1 MENTENNKNLPSS
14 AMFKRILRLAQ
25 PEWKPLLL
33 GTFFLLISSA
43 MGLAYPQ
50 GIRIIMDE
58 TLGSKNQEMVDFAA
72 LAMLAVFAIQG
83 IATAFRSYLFTV
95 TGERIVTQL
104 RKHLFES
111 IVEQEIGF
119 FDDRKTGELTNRLAS
134 DTQVIQNAVS
144 VNISMGL
151 RFGAAALGGVG
162 LLIYTS
168 PKLTAI
174 MLLVVPPVTIGGLY
188 VGRLVRRLSRK
199 SQDALAR
206 AGEVA
211 EETFSGIRTV
221 RTFNRETMEIESY
234 SAQVEDAFLL
244 SKHRSKAVA
253 IFMGATSFA
262 GYASI
267 AVVLWYGGRLVL
279 ENSMSVGELIS
290 FILYTLIVAG
300 ALGAMASLYAN
311 FMQAA
316 GASERVFGL
325 MERITHIPRGS
336 GSTLPNPQGKITF
349 DNVCFAYPT
358 RGDIEVLKNI
368 NLSIAPGQRIA
379 LVGPSGSGKSTI
391 AALISRLYDPVSGDI
406 ALDDVSLR
414 QLEAGWLREQI
425 GVVSQEPIL
434 FSATIAQNI
443 RYARADATDDEVQEA
458 ARIANA
464 LEFVENFPEG
474 METQVGE
481 RGVQLSGGQKQ
492 RIAIARAVLKDPKI
506 LILDEATSALDTQS
520 EHLVKQA
527 LERLMENRTTL
538 VIAHRLSTVQGA
550 DRVLVIHNGSVEEE
564 GTHAELLK
572 QGGIYNKLVERQL
585 VHVA

>member
-1 MENTENNKNLPSS
+1 MKESENDKKLPSS
-14 AMFKRILRLAQ
+14 AMLKRILGLAR
-25 PEWKPLLL
+25 PEWKPLLV
-33 GTFFLLISSA
+33 GTIFLLISSA

-58 TLGSKNQEMVDFAA
+58 ALGSRNTDMVDLAA
-72 LAMLAVFAIQG
+72 IGMLAVFAIQG
-83 IATAFRSYLFTV
+83 VATAFRSYLFTV

-134 DTQVIQNAVS
+134 DTQILQNTVS
-144 VNISMGL
+144 VNISMAL
-151 RFGAAALGGVG
+151 RFGTAALGGVG

-168 PKLTAI
+168 PQLTSI
-174 MLLVVPPVTIGGLY
+174 MLLVVPPVTVGGLY
-188 VGRLVRRLSRK
+188 VGRLVRNLSRK
-199 SQDALAR
+199 SQDALAK

-221 RTFNRETMEIESY
+221 RTFNREPMEVNSY
-234 SAQVEDAFLL
+234 SEQVEDAFLL
-244 SKHRSKAVA
+244 SKTRSKAVA

-279 ENSMSVGELIS
+279 DNSMSVGELIS
-290 FILYTLIVAG
+290 FILYTLIVSG
-300 ALGAMASLYAN
+300 ALGVLASIYAN
-311 FMQAA
+311 FMRAA
-316 GASERVFGL
+316 GASERVFSL
-325 MERITHIPRGS
+325 MERVTSIPRGS
-336 GSTLPNPQGKITF
+336 GTTLPHPEGKISF
-349 DNVCFAYPT
+349 QGVHFAYPT
-358 RGDIEVLKNI
+358 RPDISVLQNI
-368 NLSIAPGQRIA
+368 NLSVSPGERIA

-391 AALISRLYDPVSGDI
+391 AALISRLYDPVSGVI
-406 ALDDVSLR
+406 SLDDVALTE
-414 QLEAGWLREQI
+414 LEAGWLREQI

-434 FSATIAQNI
+434 FSASIAQNI
-443 RYARADATDDEVQEA
+443 RYARTDATDLEIKEA

-464 LEFVENFPEG
+464 LEFVEKFPEG

-492 RIAIARAVLKDPKI
+492 RIAIARAVLKNPKI
-506 LILDEATSALDTQS
+506 LILDEATSALDTES
-520 EHLVKQA
+520 EYLVKEA
-527 LERLMENRTTL
+527 LERLMQNRTTL

-550 DRVLVIHNGSVEEE
+550 DRVLVIHHGQVEEE
-564 GTHAELLK
+564 GTHAQLLE
-572 QGGIYNKLVERQL
+572 QGGMYNRLVERQI
-585 VHVA
+585 VQVA